1 MKVFSDKS
9 YVSFRDWLFPSGD
22 VQLMDGRG
30 ACGSHA
36 HVLGRLLDRA
46 GIDFRGVQMYCAD
59 SNTWGCHTTIEAY
72 ADGKWIAVD
81 PLYNVVFPV
90 SAAEVGRNWDTYKA
104 LAPQGYDMKYKY
116 AGVRYTNSTKIPV
129 IMPAI
134 KTVLDFAAPEF
145 ASTFSVRRY
154 VLNVYRVYEVGLLS
168 LLFAVA
174 AYLLLRMA
182 SVRSRSAF
190 SLMKPAASFWS

>member
-1 MKVFSDKS
+1 
-9 YVSFRDWLFPSGD
+9 L
-22 VQLMDGRG
+22 RG
-30 ACGSHA
+30 
-36 HVLGRLLDRA
+36 LQR
-46 GIDFRGVQMYCAD
+46 
-59 SNTWGCHTTIEAY
+59 GCHATIEAY

-104 LAPQGYDMKYKY
+104 LTPPGYDMKYKY
-116 AGVRYTNSTKIPV
+116 AGVRYTNWTKIPV

-134 KTVLDFAAPEF
+134 KTVLDFVAPEF

-168 LLFAVA
+168 LLFVVA

-182 SVRSRSAF
+182 SVRKRRAL
-190 SLMKPAASFWS
+190 SLMKPAASF